1 MRAPATMT
9 RTWPMLAAL
18 GGGLVGTALAAG
30 AGGATQVVLA
40 GLGVAALGWG
50 VLSLRAGRE
59 LAPRTVLAVSVATLL
74 LAGAAVASG
83 SMTDVPGL
91 PLAAACVFLAA
102 VALSVAPAARRARA
116 AQAEPE
122 ASAPSPTP
130 THAVPA
136 QPEASAVSRTTAAR
150 RTPARPSPTAEA
162 RRSLAG
168 LAIGAVLVSA
178 LATPALAATEAG
190 RSAVPHGEHGT
201 QTVDAPTEPA
211 HHH

>member
-1 MRAPATMT
+1 MHAPATMT

-30 AGGATQVVLA
+30 AGGAPRVVLA

-50 VLSLRAGRE
+50 VLSLRAGRP
-59 LAPRTVLAVSVATLL
+59 LAPPATLAASVAALL

-83 SMTDVPGL
+83 SMSDVPGL
-91 PLAAACVFLAA
+91 PLATACVFLAA
-102 VALSVAPAARRARA
+102 VALSVAPAARRGRA
-116 AQAEPE
+116 VTAKPE
-122 ASAPSPTP
+122 ASAGDRA
-130 THAVPA
+130 AVA
-136 QPEASAVSRTTAAR
+136 CR
-150 RTPARPSPTAEA
+150 RPARPSPAAEA

-168 LAIGAVLVSA
+168 LAIGAALVSA

-201 QTVDAPTEPA
+201 IDAPVDPTGRTGRTDHTD
-211 HHH
+211 HH

>member
-1 MRAPATMT
+1 MHAPATTT
-9 RTWPMLAAL
+9 RSWPMLAAL

-30 AGGATQVVLA
+30 AGGAPQVVLA

-50 VLSLRAGRE
+50 VLSLRSGRP
-59 LAPRTVLAVSVATLL
+59 LAPRTVLAASVAALL

-83 SMTDVPGL
+83 SVADVPGL
-91 PLAAACVFLAA
+91 PLATACAFLAA
-102 VALSVAPAARRARA
+102 VALSVAPAARHGR
-116 AQAEPE
+116 
-122 ASAPSPTP
+122 
-130 THAVPA
+130 AVPA
-136 QPEASAVSRTTAAR
+136 QPEASVVD
-150 RTPARPSPTAEA
+150 RTPAGRPAHARPSPAAEA

-201 QTVDAPTEPA
+201 HPVDAPGGPG